1 MRFASRME
9 FGDDTHNVSKTAQ
22 RLLQRMKRDWIDIGR
37 RPSGLCGAGN
47 VIISFVPLRHELKL
61 N

>member
-1 MRFASRME
+1 MYVMRFASRME

-47 VIISFVPLRHELKL
+47 ANI
-61 N
+61 